1 MALRVAARG
10 RYEGQRFWGCSTFPK
25 CRAVIGIKPD
35 VAEAVLDTAVAP
47 SSPAGASAQA
57 EYERARER
65 NRQRIRRQWP
75 FGIGVTLVAT
85 LVVYVVVQSFSDA
98 RWGAAAAAIVAF
110 LLLGAFVNSPKMAAW
125 REGAE
130 GERRTARHLDGLADA
145 GFIVFHDRRVPGYG
159 GNLDHVAIGP
169 SGIWAIETKSWTGK
183 VEIDGDELMVRGH
196 PRDKAVDQVFREA
209 TAVQIAL
216 GEAATRLGLTV
227 TPVLCLH
234 RARMPFFAKA
244 VQGVRV
250 VSGKQLVSLLRNAEN
265 RLTGEQVQALAR
277 EAERVLRAAVRGAH
291 R

>member
-1 MALRVAARG
+1 MVLRVATRG
-10 RYEGQRFWGCSTFPK
+10 RYEGQQFWGCSTFPN
-25 CRAVIGIKPD
+25 CRAVIGVKPD

-57 EYERARER
+57 EYERAREK

-75 FGIGVTLVAT
+75 FAIGVTLVVT
-85 LVVYVVVQSFSDA
+85 FVVYLVVQSITDA
-98 RWGAAAAAIVAF
+98 RWGAAAAAAVAF
-110 LLLGAFVNSPKMAAW
+110 VLLGAFVNSPKMAAW

-169 SGIWAIETKSWTGK
+169 SGVWAIETKSWTGK
-183 VEIDGDELMVRGH
+183 VEIDGDELLVSGH
-196 PRDKAVDQVFREA
+196 RRDKAVDQVFREA

-216 GEAATRLGLTV
+216 GEAAMRLGLTV
-227 TPVLCLH
+227 TPVLCLY

-244 VQGVRV
+244 AQGVRV
-250 VSGKQLVSLLRNAEN
+250 VSGKQLVALLRNGEN
-265 RLTGEQVQALAR
+265 RLTAEQVQALAR
-277 EAERVLRAAVRGAH
+277 EAERVLRPAIRGAG

>member
-1 MALRVAARG
+1 MVVRTAGRG
-10 RYEGQRFWGCSTFPK
+10 SYEGQQFWGCSTFPK
-25 CRAVIGIKPD
+25 CRAVIGVKPD
-35 VAEAVLDTAVAP
+35 VAEAVLDTAVRTT
-47 SSPAGASAQA
+47 SPAGASAQA

-75 FGIGVTLVAT
+75 FAIGVTLVAT
-85 LVVYVVVQSFSDA
+85 LVVYLVVQSFSDP
-98 RWGAAAAAIVAF
+98 RWGAAAAAIIGF

-130 GERRTARHLDGLADA
+130 GERRTARHLEGLADA

-169 SGIWAIETKSWTGK
+169 TGVWAIETKSWTGK
-183 VEIDGDELMVRGH
+183 VEIDGNQLMVRGH

-216 GEAATRLGLTV
+216 GEALSPLGVTV

-234 RARMPFFAKA
+234 RARMPLFAKA
-244 VQGVRV
+244 VQGVRIA
-250 VSGKQLVSLLRNAEN
+250 SGKQLVGILRTGEA
-265 RLTGEQVQALAR
+265 RLTPEQVQALAR
-277 EAERVLRAAVRGAH
+277 EAERILKPAVRRAA
-291 R
+291 